1 MLLIKN
7 VLIVTQNAKREI
19 LRGNILIDGN
29 RIKSV
34 GSAKKLE
41 GAREVIDGQNLVA
54 IPGLINTHTHI
65 PMTLFRGYGE
75 GLPLHEWLEK
85 KIWPAERKL
94 TNDDLYWGSM
104 LGIAE
109 SLHSGIT
116 TFLDMYVKDIN
127 YIGKAVEH
135 SGIRG
140 FISLGM
146 MDAGGISGGID
157 EQLRKTEGIRKRW
170 EGSELV
176 NVAVACHAPYTC
188 SAELIVEA
196 KRYAREHGLVF
207 HIHAAETRKE
217 VFDLLKSKKMRA
229 IEYLDSLDV
238 LDGRTILS
246 HASWVTKREMG
257 IVAKKGAH
265 ISSNPISNLKLAT
278 GGICPLLE
286 YKNAGANIT
295 LGTDGASSNNSL
307 NMFET
312 MKMASLLQ
320 KHSHWD
326 PTAISAQDALDFATI
341 NAAKALGINAGSI
354 EEGKLADIVLL
365 KLDSNLAP
373 VHSIVDNIVYAANPS
388 NVAYVIVNGRVVLR
402 NGRPALFDEA
412 GVRKQVQIRAERLC
426 V

>member
-7 VLIVTQNAKREI
+7 VLIATQNAKREI
-19 LRGNILIDGN
+19 LRGNILIEGN
-29 RIKSV
+29 KIKVV
-34 GSAKKLE
+34 GSTKKLE
-41 GAREVIDGQNLVA
+41 EAREVIEGQNMVA
-54 IPGLINTHTHI
+54 IPGFINTSTHI

-75 GLPLHEWLEK
+75 GLPLQEWLEK

-127 YIGKAVEH
+127 YIGKAIEH

-146 MDAGGISGGID
+146 MDVGGISGSVG
-157 EQLRKTEGIRKRW
+157 EQLKKTEEIRKRW
-170 EGSELV
+170 ERSERV

-188 SAELIVEA
+188 SDELIMEA
-196 KRYAREHGLVF
+196 KEYATTHGLVF

-217 VFDLLKSKKMRA
+217 VFDLLKTKKMRV
-229 IEYLDSLDV
+229 IEYLDSLNV
-238 LDGRTILS
+238 LDKKTILA
-246 HASWVTKREMG
+246 HGSWVTKREIG

-265 ISSNPISNLKLAT
+265 ISSNTISNLKLAT

-286 YKNAGANIT
+286 YKEAGANVT
-295 LGTDGASSNNSL
+295 LATDGASSNNSL

-326 PTAISAQDALDFATI
+326 ATAINAQDALDFATI
-341 NAAKALGINAGSI
+341 NGAKALGINAGSI

-365 KLDSNLAP
+365 KLDSNLIP
-373 VHSIVDNIVYAANPS
+373 VHSIVDNIVYAGNPS
-388 NVAYVIVNGRVVLR
+388 NVAYVIADGKIVLR
-402 NGRPALFDEA
+402 NGRLALFDENEA
-412 GVRKQVQIRAERLC
+412 RKQVQMRAERLC
-426 V
+426 R

>member
-19 LRGNILIDGN
+19 LRGNILIEGN
-29 RIKSV
+29 KIKSV

-54 IPGLINTHTHI
+54 IPGFINTSTHI
-65 PMTLFRGYGE
+65 PMTFFRGYGG
-75 GLPLHEWLEK
+75 GLPLQEWLEK

-94 TNDDLYWGSM
+94 TNEDLYWGAM

-116 TFLDMYVKDIN
+116 TFLDMYIKDIN
-127 YIGKAVEH
+127 YIGKAIEH

-146 MDAGGISGGID
+146 MDVGGISGGIS
-157 EQLRKTEGIRKRW
+157 EQLKKTEEVRRRW
-170 EGSELV
+170 EKSERV
-176 NVAVACHAPYTC
+176 SVAVACHAPYTC
-188 SAELIVEA
+188 SAELIKEA
-196 KRYAREHGLVF
+196 KNYANKHGLVF

-217 VFDLLKSKKMRA
+217 VFDILKENKMRV
-229 IEYLDSLDV
+229 IEYLDSLGV
-238 LDGRTILS
+238 LDDKTILA
-246 HASWVTKREMG
+246 HASWVTKREIG
-257 IVAKKGAH
+257 IVAKRGAH
-265 ISSNPISNLKLAT
+265 VSANTISNLKLAT

-286 YKNAGANIT
+286 YKNAGANVT
-295 LGTDGASSNNSL
+295 LATDGASSNNSL

-312 MKMASLLQ
+312 MKVSSLLQ

-326 PTAISAQDALDFATI
+326 AKAISAQDALDFATI
-341 NAAKALGINAGSI
+341 NGAKALGINAGSI

-365 KLDSNLAP
+365 KLDSNLIP
-373 VHSIVDNIVYAANPS
+373 IHDIVDNIVYAGNPS
-388 NVAYVIVNGRVVLR
+388 NVAYVIVDGRVVLR
-402 NGRPALFDEA
+402 NGRLTFFDENEA
-412 GVRKQVQIRAERLC
+412 KKQVQIRAERLC
-426 V
+426 R